1 MVILEKRFKRLW
13 SRFLWIV
20 RQIEIVIGVSILRAE
35 YVQIV
40 QSLQDTGPKVVV
52 HPHSIT
58 GVTTE
63 TEVSDQVLW
72 GVLQQMLYQGV
83 TTALIPYAIH
93 NIAEHDDWST
103 VVGWLGN
110 SPFDGIP
117 IGLYLSIMCAEDVPH
132 IDFSSPPSMNLG
144 VLSTTQLQ
152 EMCEIWNVGLFPRR
166 HQIGPPI
173 YQLYFWWRK

>member
-1 MVILEKRFKRLW
+1 MVWYHFKVDRWCFGEAVQKALEQVFVDCEADEIIRRFHFE
-13 SRFLWIV
+13 SRICTDC
-20 RQIEIVIGVSILRAE
+20 S
-35 YVQIV
+35 
-40 QSLQDTGPKVVV
+40 SLQDTGPKVVV

-132 IDFSSPPSMNLG
+132 
-144 VLSTTQLQ
+144 
-152 EMCEIWNVGLFPRR
+152 
-166 HQIGPPI
+166 
-173 YQLYFWWRK
+173 